1 MPPKPLPLKTRT
13 APSYRVKPRSRN
25 GNVRFA
31 KLKAMACFK
40 DVHTRILEGWPLS
53 QIAKF
58 IQVDRKEYTDVTGPS
73 LVSVLAEYRGTI
85 PSGTLIK
92 QTPLSPI
99 YNKAA
104 DTVEDG
110 LDELAELDK
119 LYEIQLKRINIDLAN
134 EEKIKKLLPSMTPEI
149 RAAKD
154 ILMARAQ
161 LKMDLGLTDRHL
173 GTAEV
178 EVNVA
183 AEASQKY
190 GSAAVKQVLES
201 DESRRKLLGIAE
213 RVLSV
218 SKSKRAD
225 SIAGLGKK
233 VGEALVAEEVLPESL
248 DKDPGAV
255 DEDGV
260 AA

>member
-1 MPPKPLPLKTRT
+1 MPPKPLKPRT
-13 APSYRVKPRSRN
+13 APAYRVKPRSRN
-25 GNVRFA
+25 SSVRFA
-31 KLKAMACFK
+31 KLKALACFK

-73 LVSVLAEYRGTI
+73 LVSVLAEYRSTI
-85 PSGTLIK
+85 PAGTLIK

-110 LDELAELDK
+110 LDELAELDR

-183 AEASQKY
+183 AEAAQKF
-190 GSAAVKQVLES
+190 GSPTVKQVLES

-225 SIAGLGKK
+225 AIAGLGQK
-233 VGEALVAEEVLPESL
+233 VGAALTPDDLPEGL

-255 DEDGV
+255 SEDDEV

>member
-1 MPPKPLPLKTRT
+1 MPPIKVRT

-40 DVHTRILEGWPLS
+40 DAHKRILEGWPLS

-92 QTPLSPI
+92 QPLSPI
-99 YNKAA
+99 FNKAA

-183 AEASQKY
+183 ADFAEKY
-190 GSAAVKQVLES
+190 GSAAVKQVLDS

-225 SIAGLGKK
+225 SIAGLGKQ
-233 VGEALVAEEVLPESL
+233 VGKAVEVLLPEDL

-255 DEDGV
+255 DEDE
-260 AA
+260 AAA